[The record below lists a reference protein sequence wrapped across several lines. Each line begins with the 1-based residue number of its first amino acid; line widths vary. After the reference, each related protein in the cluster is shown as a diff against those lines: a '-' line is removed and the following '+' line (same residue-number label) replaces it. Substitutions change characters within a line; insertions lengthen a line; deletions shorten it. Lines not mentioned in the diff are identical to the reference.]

1 MKKLLAL
8 TFLAATLATGVMSV
22 HAVVIKPKAGVACGT
37 TCIAPKLTCPGGCF
51 CDLSQGNG
59 IDTGVCV
66 SRH

>member
-1 MKKLLAL
+1 
-8 TFLAATLATGVMSV
+8 
-22 HAVVIKPKAGVACGT
+22 VIKPKASAACGT
-37 TCIAPKLTCPGGCF
+37 TCIAPKLSCPGGCF